1 MPKPID
7 VREFWQRS
15 REALDELND
24 VMQIFATNLAQL
36 ERLEL
41 PPHTVKDG
49 KRALA
54 KFRQNFSRMIR
65 EAAAAAK
72 AGR

>member
-7 VREFWQRS
+7 TWEFWRES
-15 REALDELND
+15 RKALDDIND
-24 VMQIFATNLAQL
+24 VMQIFATHIAQANPP
-36 ERLEL
+36 LEL
-41 PPHTVKDG
+41 PPHIVKNG

-54 KFRQNFSRMIR
+54 KFQECFSLMVR
-65 EAAAAAK
+65 EQKRK